1 MAPRDTCGPTSMRPN
16 HTLMAFLSFGA
27 ELLATFTALGAAWL
41 WFHASGGR
49 VRRVH
54 TRDLID
60 GGDINRLVIAMN
72 RAQIL
77 NRRAAL
83 AATVS
88 ALLVALL
95 SGVNIIER
103 L

>member
-1 MAPRDTCGPTSMRPN
+1 MASLTIGV
-16 HTLMAFLSFGA
+16 

-60 GGDINRLVIAMN
+60 GGDINRLVVAMN

-83 AATVS
+83 AATAS

-95 SGVNIIER
+95 TATNVIKG

>member
-1 MAPRDTCGPTSMRPN
+1 MATII
-16 HTLMAFLSFGA
+16 FGI
-27 ELLATFTALGAAWL
+27 ELLATFTALAAAWL

-60 GGDINRLVIAMN
+60 GGDINRLVVAMN
-72 RAQIL
+72 RAQML

-83 AATVS
+83 AATAS

-95 SGVNIIER
+95 TAANIIKGR
-103 L
+103 

>member
-1 MAPRDTCGPTSMRPN
+1 MASLT
-16 HTLMAFLSFGA
+16 FGA

-41 WFHASGGR
+41 WFQASGGR

-60 GGDINRLVIAMN
+60 GGDLNRLVIAMN

-95 SGVNIIER
+95 SAAKVIDR